1 MSFNCG
7 TDDIDRSINF
17 EDLHFHDQEE
27 EVSVSNKESNSS
39 LQSKDA
45 TNDSEK
51 STVASSLIGRQ
62 KRTSSILKQKDATK
76 IAANLVGKK
85 AAARAGVRFSDT
97 VDTKNI
103 SLLHRSALDDLFYA
117 SVDFKEMRYE
127 AFMEECGLDPNEY
140 D

>member
-85 AAARAGVRFSDT
+85 GGGRVSAQVLGVCRTLSKPEPDVKPPGLVQFRAFSQARPVT
-97 VDTKNI
+97 
-103 SLLHRSALDDLFYA
+103 L
-117 SVDFKEMRYE
+117 
-127 AFMEECGLDPNEY
+127 
-140 D
+140 